1 MGNQIRAHGLYLY
14 INKMSSRKYKCW
26 LLFNVILSFDDLKI
40 SHYYC
45 SLNSLLSI
53 FFVWISLMVKIPVDL
68 RYFLKLQRKDIAT
81 PADVQQMSFVLRI
94 TFLDIFF
101 KGFICLLLPPHWS
114 SLVQIWPLSV
124 LLCFR
129 GFSPDILPVQK
140 HAYFV
145 VNLNF
150 PSSMSFTRMFSEEA
164 GQAVATGL
172 PVFPLAV
179 GWGWS
184 RSHIMQCPLT
194 SNKIQ
199 SIPSTCLPAPA
210 LFCIICT
217 LSIS

>member
-1 MGNQIRAHGLYLY
+1 
-14 INKMSSRKYKCW
+14 
-26 LLFNVILSFDDLKI
+26 
-40 SHYYC
+40 
-45 SLNSLLSI
+45 
-53 FFVWISLMVKIPVDL
+53 MVKIPVDL

-164 GQAVATGL
+164 GQAVNWSPSVPTGCWL
-172 PVFPLAV
+172 RLIKVTYHAMPFNLQQNSKHTQHLFA
-179 GWGWS
+179 
-184 RSHIMQCPLT
+184 
-194 SNKIQ
+194 
-199 SIPSTCLPAPA
+199 STCSFLHHLHIVDLIDLDLIGLWNFGMRPARSQA
-210 LFCIICT
+210 ASRTSQRLVCVVGRTT
-217 LSIS
+217 LVRTYSGVRQKVQWDAVS